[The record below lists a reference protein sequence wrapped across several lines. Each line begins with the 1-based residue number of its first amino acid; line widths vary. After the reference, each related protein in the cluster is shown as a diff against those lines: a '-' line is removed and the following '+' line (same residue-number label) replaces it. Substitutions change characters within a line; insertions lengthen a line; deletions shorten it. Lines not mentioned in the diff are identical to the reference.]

1 MTETLKIKGSSA
13 NSLQLGPNIS
23 SAVDESIAVSAELL
37 VLIERLRQAK
47 YAPVIGPLKAVYQS
61 MRSRERVERLQRT
74 AEGCRSAITQGLIHA
89 TWETNALHHESS
101 GKAFQSLDKQATDL
115 LGVLRAGDSEL
126 LKQLIES
133 RRHFDATVSDLED
146 SIRTGNDNIT
156 QKIDSLTQKVL
167 DMAKPDLK
175 KAFVDS
181 LFFPDYERRE
191 KSLSGPSPKTF
202 EWIFSR
208 DGVADLK
215 SRGQVKWPS
224 FPQWLENTD
233 SSQQYWLSGKAGC
246 GKSTLMAHIIRDD
259 MTLSRT
265 KGHLEKWHGGKTL
278 HILKF
283 FLFRPGREL
292 QAGLESLLRSLLYQ
306 LVTSIPIMQEIL
318 MANCL
323 PPDCGIRIPTWPVET
338 LKSMLSSALQAADD
352 CCFLIFIDGADEF
365 EDFQHLRG
373 RTVDATD
380 LVDFLFDVQQPKH
393 IKLCISSRPELRITS
408 VHPSFLEAKLADLNH
423 DDISI
428 FVNEQMQ
435 GLTAI
440 PKPWKRIDLARKI
453 VDRADGI
460 FLWAVFAITQIKK
473 ACRDGYGADYS
484 GLMKRL
490 DDMGKDLNTA
500 ILQMLRE
507 IETSHIPALSYYLQA
522 LKSWQNLR
530 MHTVFL
536 TVGLIAA
543 SRSGEDM
550 QTRSR
555 FLAACRRE
563 KRDIQNFSQGI
574 IEVKCPRLVC
584 MKGGFCAGK
593 ISQ

>member
-1 MTETLKIKGSSA
+1 
-13 NSLQLGPNIS
+13 
-23 SAVDESIAVSAELL
+23 
-37 VLIERLRQAK
+37 
-47 YAPVIGPLKAVYQS
+47 
-61 MRSRERVERLQRT
+61 
-74 AEGCRSAITQGLIHA
+74 
-89 TWETNALHHESS
+89 
-101 GKAFQSLDKQATDL
+101 
-115 LGVLRAGDSEL
+115 
-126 LKQLIES
+126 
-133 RRHFDATVSDLED
+133 
-146 SIRTGNDNIT
+146 
-156 QKIDSLTQKVL
+156 
-167 DMAKPDLK
+167 
-175 KAFVDS
+175 
-181 LFFPDYERRE
+181 
-191 KSLSGPSPKTF
+191 
-202 EWIFSR
+202 
-208 DGVADLK
+208 
-215 SRGQVKWPS
+215 
-224 FPQWLENTD
+224 
-233 SSQQYWLSGKAGC
+233 
-246 GKSTLMAHIIRDD
+246 
-259 MTLSRT
+259 
-265 KGHLEKWHGGKTL
+265 
-278 HILKF
+278 
-283 FLFRPGREL
+283 
-292 QAGLESLLRSLLYQ
+292 
-306 LVTSIPIMQEIL
+306 
-318 MANCL
+318 
-323 PPDCGIRIPTWPVET
+323 
-338 LKSMLSSALQAADD
+338 
-352 CCFLIFIDGADEF
+352 
-365 EDFQHLRG
+365 
-373 RTVDATD
+373 
-380 LVDFLFDVQQPKH
+380 
-393 IKLCISSRPELRITS
+393 
-408 VHPSFLEAKLADLNH
+408 
-423 DDISI
+423 
-428 FVNEQMQ
+428 MQ